1 MFMRKM
7 KKPSWRDMIIP
18 LGMLG
23 GGIAGLLVVA
33 PTPGTAEPEV
43 RSPGDPGDALAML
56 GVFFMLAGAAV
67 GTVVGVIVTLALY
80 LIRRRETK
88 YK

>member
-1 MFMRKM
+1 MRKM
-7 KKPSWRDMIIP
+7 KKPSWSDMIIP

-23 GGIAGLLVVA
+23 GGIVGMFVVA
-33 PTPGTAEPEV
+33 PAPGTSEPEV

-56 GVFFMLAGAAV
+56 GVFSMLAGAAV
-67 GTVVGVIVTLALY
+67 GTIVGVIAALALY
-80 LIRRRETK
+80 LLRRRETK